1 MLKDLPFVQHH
12 PLLSVLFIVGGI
24 FYWVIAL
31 MVGTSSKKFTA
42 LGENAFGYP
51 LYNSG
56 NFEVVTKF
64 FAFLSYLLFVFP
76 FIVYPIYLLKI
87 IPYRKIKSIIKEIL
101 IAPFMFIAIYVVAML
116 KGTWKAVRG
125 L

>member
-1 MLKDLPFVQHH
+1 MLKDIPFVQHH
-12 PLLSVLFIVGGI
+12 PLLSVLLIVGGI
-24 FYWVIAL
+24 FYWVISV
-31 MVGTSSKKFTA
+31 MVTTSSKKFST

-64 FAFLSYLLFVFP
+64 VAFITYLLFVFP
-76 FIVYPIYLLKI
+76 FIILPIYLLKI
-87 IPYRKIKSIIKEIL
+87 IPYGKIKNVIKEIL